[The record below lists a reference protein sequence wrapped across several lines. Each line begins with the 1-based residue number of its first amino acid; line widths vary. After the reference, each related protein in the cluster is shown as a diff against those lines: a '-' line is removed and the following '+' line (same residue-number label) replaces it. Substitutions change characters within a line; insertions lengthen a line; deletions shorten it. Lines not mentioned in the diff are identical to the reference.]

1 MRLRKATRAAFSRV
15 LNQLD
20 TLMAAVEP
28 DLRSIQV
35 TCRLLEERAAAL
47 RQLDSQVLQMLLDE
61 ADAELDT
68 DMVVAEDYQTKF
80 FERKLA
86 V

>member
-1 MRLRKATRAAFSRV
+1 
-15 LNQLD
+15 
-20 TLMAAVEP
+20 
-28 DLRSIQV
+28 
-35 TCRLLEERAAAL
+35 LEERAAAL